1 MQGGLLPSLPSRWKL
16 LFVDVV
22 VIVVVDVSDTIT
34 DIQSCHMNVVV
45 VAVIVGCTSRVRIF
59 PYDVKDFDCP
69 FWLVA
74 KVKNLLPIFYI
85 QLFLREANTYKLVY
99 FNLPVRFKGK
109 GDGVRE
115 RKVGKKAQRVCEK
128 ERERDTLILRH
139 RSIESKRVRIFV

>member
-1 MQGGLLPSLPSRWKL
+1 MEGGLLPSLPSRWKL

-69 FWLVA
+69 F
-74 KVKNLLPIFYI
+74 
-85 QLFLREANTYKLVY
+85 
-99 FNLPVRFKGK
+99 
-109 GDGVRE
+109 
-115 RKVGKKAQRVCEK
+115 
-128 ERERDTLILRH
+128 
-139 RSIESKRVRIFV
+139 

>member
-1 MQGGLLPSLPSRWKL
+1 M
-16 LFVDVV
+16 
-22 VIVVVDVSDTIT
+22 
-34 DIQSCHMNVVV
+34 
-45 VAVIVGCTSRVRIF
+45 
-59 PYDVKDFDCP
+59 
-69 FWLVA
+69 A

-115 RKVGKKAQRVCEK
+115 RKVGKKAQRVWEK